1 MVPLEGQLV
10 MALDLQLA
18 EEWVMAKDLQ
28 LLDLQL
34 LDLQLAEEW
43 MMAHWR
49 AILKESM
56 KAQY

>member
-43 MMAHWR
+43 MMAL
-49 AILKESM
+49 AEV
-56 KAQY
+56 